1 MLRTAGKQGTEW
13 NTMDRNIKDRNIK
26 DRDIRDWNADDRD
39 TMDRDTMDRD
49 SQSCPSCPG
58 SRYSGKY
65 GIMIDMESHDQQ
77 YVGNNG
83 TAEVLI
89 FK

>member
-1 MLRTAGKQGTEW
+1 
-13 NTMDRNIKDRNIK
+13 MDRNIKDRNIK
-26 DRDIRDWNADDRD
+26 DRDIRDWNAD
-39 TMDRDTMDRD
+39 DRDTMDRD

-77 YVGNNG
+77 YVGNNS

-89 FK
+89 LK

>member
-39 TMDRDTMDRD
+39 TMDRD

-65 GIMIDMESHDQQ
+65 GIMIDVESHDQQ
-77 YVGNNG
+77 YVGNNS

-89 FK
+89 LK

>member
-13 NTMDRNIKDRNIK
+13 NTMDRNIKDR
-26 DRDIRDWNADDRD
+26 DIRDWNAD
-39 TMDRDTMDRD
+39 DRDTMDRD

-65 GIMIDMESHDQQ
+65 GIMIGMESHDQ
-77 YVGNNG
+77 
-83 TAEVLI
+83 
-89 FK
+89 

>member
-13 NTMDRNIKDRNIK
+13 NTMDRNIKDR
-26 DRDIRDWNADDRD
+26 DIRDWNAD
-39 TMDRDTMDRD
+39 DRDTMDRD

-65 GIMIDMESHDQQ
+65 GIMI
-77 YVGNNG
+77 G
-83 TAEVLI
+83 I
-89 FK
+89 

>member
-1 MLRTAGKQGTEW
+1 
-13 NTMDRNIKDRNIK
+13 MDRNIKDRNIK

-39 TMDRDTMDRD
+39 TMERY
-49 SQSCPSCPG
+49 SQSRPSCPG

-65 GIMIDMESHDQQ
+65 GIMIDVESHDQQ
-77 YVGNNG
+77 YVGNNS

-89 FK
+89 LK

>member
-1 MLRTAGKQGTEW
+1 M
-13 NTMDRNIKDRNIK
+13 DRNIK
-26 DRDIRDWNADDRD
+26 DRDIRDWNAD
-39 TMDRDTMDRD
+39 DRDTMDRD

-77 YVGNNG
+77 YVGNNS

-89 FK
+89 LK

>member
-39 TMDRDTMDRD
+39 TTV
-49 SQSCPSCPG
+49 QSEPSLV
-58 SRYSGKY
+58 SRFPVFREIWYN
-65 GIMIDMESHDQQ
+65 D
-77 YVGNNG
+77 
-83 TAEVLI
+83 
-89 FK
+89 